1 MRKIADFFM
10 GLVAAALITTGEIWG
25 MSFEDE

>member
-1 MRKIADFFM
+1 MRKIADFFV
-10 GLVAAALITTGEIWG
+10 GLAAAALITMGEVWG

>member
-1 MRKIADFFM
+1 MNRIADFFI
-10 GLVAAALITTGEIWG
+10 GLVAAALITMGELWG

>member
-1 MRKIADFFM
+1 MRKIADFFV
-10 GLVAAALITTGEIWG
+10 GLVAAALITMGEVWG

>member
-1 MRKIADFFM
+1 MQQIADFFI
-10 GLVAAALITTGEIWG
+10 GLVAAALITMGELWG